1 MPIKIYENGVWVTA
15 SGAEGAGGG
24 DVTVS
29 QTGYSCDNPIST
41 DGSTIG
47 IGTTSNAY
55 GTRYVEDHLPL
66 PSDGCDGDLWYY
78 TAGSVGDIITGTAT
92 TAINV
97 EITTVSTNS
106 THYLHFGDK
115 TSGNDDVNVNTNILC
130 NPFGG
135 TISAQNITSN
145 SQVDVSSSS
154 SIDATYGILQY
165 DGNIVSNRLSSA
177 TGDQYSFAIRRG
189 TNSLGVFNILE
200 NKENAYVR
208 IETTN
213 ITGTDGTARDII
225 ISSASTIKCQGE
237 TIPFANNTYKLGNS
251 GSRWSEIWT
260 NSATINTSDYREK
273 TGITTSVLGLDF
285 INRLNPVS
293 YKWIVGQN
301 ELQWDENGVIVTD
314 ENGDRVTI
322 PKPGIRKHYGL
333 ISQEVKQVLDDIG
346 LEGEDFAGWVLND
359 KNDPN
364 SFQSLRYTEF
374 IAPMIKAIQEQQRMI
389 EELKNQIDQLKK
401 NIQ

>member
-1 MPIKIYENGVWVTA
+1 MPLKFRQNGQWVDVA
-15 SGAEGAGGG
+15 SSNTSSNVVVNQ
-24 DVTVS
+24 DNYNCT
-29 QTGYSCDNPIST
+29 NPIT
-41 DGSTIG
+41 VNGSTIG

-78 TAGSVGDIITGTAT
+78 TAGSVGDIIIGAAT

-97 EITTVSTNS
+97 EITSVSTNS

-145 SQVDVSSSS
+145 SQVGVYLGS
-154 SIDATYGILQY
+154 SIDAAYGVLQY

-189 TNSLGVFNILE
+189 SNSLGVFNIIE
-200 NKENAYVR
+200 NKEDAYVR

-213 ITGTDGTARDII
+213 IAGTDEIARDLI
-225 ISSASTIKCQGE
+225 ISSSKTIKCEGE
-237 TIPFANNTYKLGNS
+237 TIPFANNTYRLGNS
-251 GSRWSEIWT
+251 GTRWSEIWT

-374 IAPMIKAIQEQQRMI
+374 IAPMIKAIQEQQIMI